1 MGDEGARQF
10 PVLDVV
16 LDLETHVVAGQVLLE
31 LSWLWRIKFHLK
43 ILKHCLD
50 LLHLLDM
57 DEWIDTHTDIY
68 VCIDRD
74 FD

>member
-31 LSWLWRIKFHLK
+31 LSWLWRVKFHLK
-43 ILKHCLD
+43 ILKHCSE
-50 LLHLLDM
+50 LLRLL
-57 DEWIDTHTDIY
+57 ISLSLSGN
-68 VCIDRD
+68 VGS
-74 FD
+74 